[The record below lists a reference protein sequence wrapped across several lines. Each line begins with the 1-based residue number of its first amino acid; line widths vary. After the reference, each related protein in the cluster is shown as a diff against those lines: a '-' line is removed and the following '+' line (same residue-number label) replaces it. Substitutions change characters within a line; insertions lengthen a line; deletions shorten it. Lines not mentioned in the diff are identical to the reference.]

1 MKILLTA
8 INAKYIHSNPA
19 VYSLAAYANHNLSKE
34 EKEKCHIE
42 IAEYTINHRLEAII
56 ADIYKKKPDVLAF
69 SCYIWNW
76 EYVQEVMTEVHKIL
90 PKVPV
95 FLGGPEVSF
104 TSEEIL
110 KQYPF
115 LSGIMIGEGEETFL
129 ELCRA
134 YIEDRDVNLVSGISG
149 HPRGLVNIN
158 DIPFFYD
165 DMAAFEHRIV
175 YYESSRGCPYRCS
188 YCLSSIDKTVR
199 LRDLKLVKKELQFFL
214 DLKIPQVKFIDR
226 TFNCNRDHACEVWQY
241 IHENDNGITNF
252 HFEISADILTDREL
266 AILEKMRPGLVQLE
280 IGVQST
286 NPETI
291 KEINRVMNVDKLREV
306 VARIHSFKNIHQHL
320 DLIAGLPFEDYVT
333 FQKSFNEVYSMKPEQ
348 LQLGFLKVLKGAKM
362 WEKAEEYGIAY
373 TEKPPYEVLFT
384 NWITYDEILKLK
396 QVEEMVEMY
405 YNSNQ
410 FTYTLAMLEKEFDTP
425 FKLYES
431 LADYYEEKGYA
442 LQNPAR
448 SYRYQILLDF
458 CMEKAPEKE
467 NMYRELLTFDIYLRE
482 KMKTRPAFAKSQ
494 DSLKDISR
502 EIYQKEEETKE
513 LLPAYAEYNSKQLSK
528 MTHLEE
534 FEYSVWEYGKCEKL
548 VDNQLM
554 IFDYNERNPL
564 NAEARIIIL

>member
-1 MKILLTA
+1 MKTLLIA

-19 VYSLAAYANHNLSKE
+19 VYSLAAYANHNLTAE
-34 EKEKCHIE
+34 EKEKCQIE
-42 IAEYTINHRLEAII
+42 IAEYTINHRTETII

-76 EYVQEVMTEVHKIL
+76 DYVQEVMVELHKLL

-104 TSEEIL
+104 TSKEIL

-134 YIEDRDVNLVSGISG
+134 FIEGCDVNLVPGISG
-149 HPRGLVNIN
+149 EPRGLVNIN

-199 LRDLKLVKKELQFFL
+199 LRDLELVKKELQFFL
-214 DLKIPQVKFIDR
+214 DLKVPQVKFIDR

-241 IHENDNGITNF
+241 ILENDNGVTNF
-252 HFEISADILTDREL
+252 HFEISADILMDREL
-266 AILEKMRPGLVQLE
+266 EILEKMRPGLVQLE

-291 KEINRVMNVDKLREV
+291 REINRVMNIEKLKKV

-320 DLIAGLPFEDYVT
+320 DLIAGLPFEDFVT

-362 WEKAEEYGIAY
+362 WEKAKEYGIAY

-384 NWITYDEILKLK
+384 NWITYEEILKLK
-396 QVEEMVEMY
+396 QIEEMVEMY

-410 FTYTLAMLEKEFDTP
+410 FTYTMAMLEQEFETP
-425 FKLYES
+425 FHLYES
-431 LADYYEEKGYA
+431 LADYYVEKGYA

-448 SYRYQILLDF
+448 GYRYQILLDF

-467 NMYRELLTFDIYLRE
+467 DMYRELLTFDIYLRE
-482 KMKTRPAFAKSQ
+482 KMKTRPTFAKSQ
-494 DSLKDISR
+494 DSLKDVSR
-502 EIYQKEEETKE
+502 RIYQKEEEERT
-513 LLPAYAEYNSKQLSK
+513 LLPTYAEYNSKQLSK

-534 FEYSVWEYGKCEKL
+534 FGYSVWNQEECKKL
-548 VDNQLM
+548 VKKQLVV
-554 IFDYNERNPL
+554 FDYNERNPL
-564 NAEARIIIL
+564 NSEARIILL